1 MATVLVLFRS
11 RSFARWFFAA
21 VVGRLSAAMAPIA
34 MLVVG
39 SQVYG
44 SVGVGARLAAVVS
57 ISTAVLAPLQG
68 RRLDRRGPARGLR
81 VALWLSSL
89 AGLAM
94 AGAVHGRLEAP
105 WIDLM
110 AVGLGLS
117 LAVIPAGFRAL
128 LSRIVDDHSLGRA
141 SNLDAV
147 GFELSLISAPV
158 VVAGVAALSQP
169 AVLFAVG
176 AVLTGVGAVMVPAGG
191 PLEEESVPP
200 PWRRL
205 PAPWVMTAALLLGVS
220 GGLMEPA
227 VFARVAEMGRS
238 ESLASLLLAVVGV
251 GSALGGI
258 VTSIRSPSA
267 TAAVAGR
274 FLALHG
280 LAVVAVAFGA
290 QAWTLAVW
298 LFLAGVPIAP
308 LMAVGA
314 TLLDRR
320 VPMAERST
328 AFALAG
334 SAIALGTGLGQAL
347 AGYLISK
354 AVTTTLFLAAAS
366 VALATAAAVSIR
378 MRPSR

>member
-1 MATVLVLFRS
+1 ML
-11 RSFARWFFAA
+11 
-21 VVGRLSAAMAPIA
+21 GRLAASMAPIA

-39 SQVYG
+39 SHAYG

-57 ISTAVLAPLQG
+57 VSTAVLAPVQG
-68 RRLDRRGPARGLR
+68 RRLDRHGPARGLR
-81 VALWLSSL
+81 AALWLSSL
-89 AGLAM
+89 TGMAM
-94 AGAVHGRLEAP
+94 AAAVHGRLGGP

-117 LAVIPAGFRAL
+117 LAVIPAGFRAF

-158 VVAGVAALSQP
+158 VVAGVAALFEPSVIFL
-169 AVLFAVG
+169 AG
-176 AVLTGVGAVMVPAGG
+176 AVFTGAGAVMVPAGG
-191 PLEEESVPP
+191 RDDRGSVPP

-220 GGLMEPA
+220 GGLVEPA
-227 VFARVAEMGRS
+227 VFARVAEIGRS
-238 ESLASLLLAVVGV
+238 ESLASLLLAVIGV
-251 GSALGGI
+251 GSAMGGI
-258 VTSIRSPSA
+258 VTSVRPPSA

-274 FLALHG
+274 FLAWHG
-280 LAVVAVAFGA
+280 LAVAAVAFGA
-290 QAWTLAVW
+290 QAWTMAAW

-320 VPMAERST
+320 VPKAERST

-354 AVTTTLFLAAAS
+354 GVTTALFLTAALL
-366 VALATAAAVSIR
+366 ALAVAAVVPIR